1 MAKDFIQTT
10 RRASE
15 NGNVRYALDDVHD
28 EEMYVGDVEDDERT
42 GGEVDK

>member
-42 GGEVDK
+42 RGEVDK